1 MDKGMAAAVEG
12 AVGGAMTS
20 SNAVMTTNTIINII
34 LGSSLKL
41 LWGMINTFQF
51 IVFFTEW

>member
-12 AVGGAMTS
+12 AVGGAMAS
-20 SNAVMTTNTIINII
+20 SNAVMTGNTIINII
-34 LGSSLKL
+34 LGASLKL

>member
-1 MDKGMAAAVEG
+1 MAEALDG
-12 AVGGAMTS
+12 AIGGAMSS

-34 LGSSLKL
+34 LGASLKL

-51 IVFFTEW
+51 VVFFTEW